1 MISLSEQKTRLR
13 DVAHKRRDTVAMGND
28 IGDRLR
34 DNFAAIGIPAGA
46 TTVSGYWPIGAEAN
60 VMPLLLDLGRQG
72 MDMALP
78 VVTGR
83 GNPLTFRQWRTTYTM
98 SVGPFGIRE
107 PKSDARAVIPD
118 LLLVPLLAFDLTGQR
133 LGYGGGFYDRTMT
146 GMRSR
151 QDILAVG
158 VAYAAQECEAVPC
171 GETDAVLD
179 WIVTET
185 EAIRVVKSTSHRQ
198 EPK

>member
-1 MISLSEQKTRLR
+1 MRVPLSRTCCWYRYWLL
-13 DVAHKRRDTVAMGND
+13 T
-28 IGDRLR
+28 LL
-34 DNFAAIGIPAGA
+34 
-46 TTVSGYWPIGAEAN
+46 VSGLA
-60 VMPLLLDLGRQG
+60 
-72 MDMALP
+72 MAA
-78 VVTGR
+78 
-83 GNPLTFRQWRTTYTM
+83 
-98 SVGPFGIRE
+98 
-107 PKSDARAVIPD
+107 D
-118 LLLVPLLAFDLTGQR
+118 
-133 LGYGGGFYDRTMT
+133 FYDRTMT